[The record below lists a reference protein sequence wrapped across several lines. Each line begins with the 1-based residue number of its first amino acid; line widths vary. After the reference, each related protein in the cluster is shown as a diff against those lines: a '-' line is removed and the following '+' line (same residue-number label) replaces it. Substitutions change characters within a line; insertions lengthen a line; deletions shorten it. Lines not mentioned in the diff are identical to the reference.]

1 MWLIT
6 IVGEYFSNIGRL
18 SNMSSKIVNFFNIF
32 APQREFREALEAK
45 WKSLYRM
52 AFSWCHDTHLAG
64 DLVQEA
70 FSKAIRQKDQLKNKA
85 AFDAWIYTI
94 LANCW
99 RDHCRRQ
106 KETVD
111 IDDVEL
117 IDESDP
123 ELDSHRMEIIQSVRS
138 ALAKLSNDQRQI
150 VTLIDLE
157 GFSYNEVAEIL
168 SIPIGTV
175 MSRLCRA
182 RRHMRHH
189 LKADD
194 TLNPANVI
202 QFGVFNDRR

>member
-1 MWLIT
+1 
-6 IVGEYFSNIGRL
+6 
-18 SNMSSKIVNFFNIF
+18 MSAKIVSFFNIF
-32 APQREFREALEAK
+32 VPQRELRGALEAK

-52 AFSWCHDTHLAG
+52 AYSWCHDPHLAG

-70 FSKAIRQKDQLKNKA
+70 FAKAIKQRNQLKKKE

-99 RDHCRRQ
+99 RDHCRKQ

-117 IDESDP
+117 TDDSNP
-123 ELDSHRMEIIQSVRS
+123 EEDNHRLEIIQKVRR
-138 ALAKLSNDQRQI
+138 ALSKLSTDQRQI

-168 SIPIGTV
+168 DIPIGTV

-182 RRHMRHH
+182 RRHLHHH

-202 QFGVFNDRR
+202 QFGVFNDRG